1 MKLLIADDEA
11 GVRSLVRMTLDS
23 EDYEI
28 IEAANGHDAL
38 AAAREHRPDLVL
50 LDVNM
55 PGPSG
60 FDVCRMLK
68 QDPQT
73 ADMTIVMLT
82 AQAQESDLEAGL
94 SSGADGYFTKPF
106 SPIALLRKVED
117 VLAGKEEE

>member
-1 MKLLIADDEA
+1 MKLLIADDEP
-11 GVRSLVRMTLDS
+11 GVRSLVRMTLES

-38 AAAREHRPDLVL
+38 AAARGHRPDLVL

-55 PGPSG
+55 PVPSG
-60 FDVCRMLK
+60 FDVCRNLK
-68 QDPQT
+68 QDPET
-73 ADMTIVMLT
+73 ADMTVVMLT

-94 SSGADGYFTKPF
+94 RSGADGYFTKPF
-106 SPIALLRKVED
+106 SPIALLRKVEE